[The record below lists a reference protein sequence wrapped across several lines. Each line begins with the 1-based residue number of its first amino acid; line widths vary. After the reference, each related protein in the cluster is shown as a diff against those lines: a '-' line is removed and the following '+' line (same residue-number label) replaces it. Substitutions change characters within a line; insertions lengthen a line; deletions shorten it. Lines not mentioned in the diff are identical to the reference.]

1 MSEKASTD
9 DTDELSPSEQRRA
22 VRERY
27 GDVAEEESRGD
38 RTAGGG
44 CCGGGTDAET
54 RDAGDGAT
62 DSSCCGAS
70 GTTDAAERAR
80 DIGYSDDQ
88 LETVPDASNMGLS
101 CGNPTAIASLE
112 AGETVLDLG
121 SGGGFDCFLA
131 SDAVGP
137 NGRVIGVDMTPE
149 MVEKA
154 RENARDRG
162 DDTVDFRLGEI
173 EHLPVADEAVDVIIS
188 NCVLNLSPDKSQV
201 FREAARVLRPGG
213 RLAISDVVRTAE
225 LPEDLRI
232 DPESVSACIGDA
244 APPTELEAMLGEAGF
259 IDVSIEPTDDDEF
272 ISEWHPE
279 RDPREY
285 VASARIE
292 ARKPDGVGDADG

>member
-1 MSEKASTD
+1 MSEETPTD
-9 DTDELSPSEQRRA
+9 ETDELSDSEQRRA
-22 VRERY
+22 VRDRY
-27 GDVAEEESRGD
+27 GRVAAETSGGD
-38 RTAGGG
+38 SSDGGS
-44 CCGGGTDAET
+44 CCGGTDSVAEDPADGTS
-54 RDAGDGAT
+54 
-62 DSSCCGAS
+62 DSSCCGGSA
-70 GTTDAAERAR
+70 TTDATERAR

-101 CGNPTAIASLE
+101 CGNPTAIANLD

-137 NGRVIGVDMTPE
+137 DGRVIGVDMTPE
-149 MVEKA
+149 MVERA

-173 EHLPVADEAVDVIIS
+173 EHLPVADGTVDVIIS
-188 NCVLNLSPDKSQV
+188 NCVLNLSPDKLQV

-225 LPEDLRI
+225 LPDDLRI
-232 DPESVSACIGDA
+232 DPDSVSACIGGA
-244 APPTELEAMLGEAGF
+244 ATTAELEAMIEAAGF
-259 IDVSIEPTDDDEF
+259 VDVSIEPKDDDEF

-292 ARKPDGVGDADG
+292 ARKPAGQDDPDG